1 MEEKELLTTKE
12 VAAYLKINEKKVY
25 QLIQEGGIPCTR
37 VVGKWLFPRQQINRW
52 LEEGTEINKSILIA
66 GSDDPLLISLIEQF
80 NRLYFPRYM
89 AFHAAIGSRCGL
101 FSLAS
106 GKSQITGVHLFHP
119 PTGQYNLP
127 YVEKHLAGHGV
138 KIINLAGRSQG
149 LMLPPGNP
157 KGIKSIADLTDENL
171 RFVNR
176 NPGSGTRYLLD
187 YLLEKEKI
195 SSSRLKGYELELTTH
210 LATGL
215 TILRGDA
222 DAGIGIEF
230 IARQLRLD
238 FIPLFEERFDLVTLE
253 DSFVSHPIKDF
264 FNLIEPEKLTLK
276 SEAMPGYNFRN
287 SGMVLT

>member
-101 FSLAS
+101 LSLAS

-264 FNLIEPEKLTLK
+264 FSLIEPEKLTLK